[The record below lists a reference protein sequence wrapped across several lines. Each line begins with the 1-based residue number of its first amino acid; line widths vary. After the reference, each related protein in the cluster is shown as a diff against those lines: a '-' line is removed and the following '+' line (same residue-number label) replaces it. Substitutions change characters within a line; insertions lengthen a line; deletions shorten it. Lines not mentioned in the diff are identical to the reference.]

1 MPSIDAFIL
10 SILLGYLLGS
20 IPVATLVSRRRSID
34 IFSAGT
40 GLPGA
45 ANVFRQ
51 VGHKLGVLVSAGDA
65 AKGALAMVVASRLG
79 MEGTW
84 LLLPATAAIG
94 GHWNSIFNR
103 FRGGDGLATLIG
115 ITVVAVPLYGL
126 IAIIVGGVVG
136 LLFHGNAHPSLRGGF
151 AGYGFLLARTVYLQE
166 DIVITS
172 GIVILGLMVLAHA
185 VIGHRRRRLEPEL
198 PDYDPG

>member
-1 MPSIDAFIL
+1 MPAIDAFIL
-10 SILLGYLLGS
+10 SILIGYLLGS

-34 IFSAGT
+34 IFSTGT

-51 VGHKLGVLVSAGDA
+51 VGHKLGILVSAGDA
-65 AKGALAMVVASRLG
+65 AKGALAVVVASRLG

-103 FRGGDGLATLIG
+103 FRGGDGLATLMG
-115 ITVVAVPLYGL
+115 ITIVAVPVYGL
-126 IAIIVGGVVG
+126 IAIVIGGVVG

-151 AGYGFLLARTVYLQE
+151 AGYGFLLTRVVYMQQ
-166 DIVITS
+166 DVMITF
-172 GIVILGLMVLAHA
+172 GLATLGLMVLAHA
-185 VIGHRRRRLEPEL
+185 VIGHHRRRDDLH
-198 PDYDPG
+198 DYDAG

>member
-1 MPSIDAFIL
+1 MPAIDAFIL
-10 SILLGYLLGS
+10 SILLSYLLGS

-34 IFSAGT
+34 IFSTGT

-51 VGHKLGVLVSAGDA
+51 VGHKLGILVSAGDA
-65 AKGALAMVVASRLG
+65 AKGALAVVVASRLG

-84 LLLPATAAIG
+84 LLIPATAAIG

-103 FRGGDGLATLIG
+103 FRGGDGLATLMG
-115 ITVVAVPLYGL
+115 ITIVAVSVYGL
-126 IAIIVGGVVG
+126 IAIVIGGVVG
-136 LLFHGNAHPSLRGGF
+136 LWFHGNAHPSLRGGF
-151 AGYGFLLARTVYLQE
+151 AGYGFLLARAVSMQE
-166 DIVITS
+166 DMMITF
-172 GIVILGLMVLAHA
+172 GIATLGLMVLTHA
-185 VIGHRRRRLEPEL
+185 VIGHRRRRDDL

>member
-1 MPSIDAFIL
+1 MPAIDAFIL
-10 SILLGYLLGS
+10 SILLAYLLGS

-51 VGHKLGVLVSAGDA
+51 VGHKLGVMVSAGDA
-65 AKGALAMVVASRLG
+65 AKGALAIVVASRLG

-94 GHWNSIFNR
+94 GHWNSIFSG
-103 FRGGDGLATLIG
+103 FRGGDGLATLMG
-115 ITVVAVPLYGL
+115 ITIMVVPVYGPIAVV
-126 IAIIVGGVVG
+126 IGGVVG
-136 LLFHGNAHPSLRGGF
+136 LWFHGNAHPSLRGGF
-151 AGYGFLLARTVYLQE
+151 AGFGFLLARAVSMQE
-166 DIVITS
+166 DVTITF
-172 GIVILGLMVLAHA
+172 GIATIGLMVLGHA
-185 VIGHRRRRLEPEL
+185 VIGHHRRRDDL
-198 PDYDPG
+198 PDYDAG

>member
-1 MPSIDAFIL
+1 MPTIDAFIL
-10 SILLGYLLGS
+10 SILLAYLLGS

-34 IFSAGT
+34 IFSTGT

-51 VGHKLGVLVSAGDA
+51 VGHKWGFMVSAGDA
-65 AKGALAMVVASRLG
+65 AKGALAIVVASRLG

-94 GHWNSIFNR
+94 GHWNSIFSR
-103 FRGGDGLATLIG
+103 FRGGDGLATLMG
-115 ITVVAVPLYGL
+115 ITIVAVPVYGL
-126 IAIIVGGVVG
+126 IPIVVGGVVG
-136 LLFHGNAHPSLRGGF
+136 LWFHGNAHPSLRGGF
-151 AGYGFLLARTVYLQE
+151 AGFGFLLARAVSMQE
-166 DIVITS
+166 DVTITF
-172 GIVILGLMVLAHA
+172 GIATIGLMVLAHA
-185 VIGHRRRRLEPEL
+185 VIGHHRRRDDL

>member
-1 MPSIDAFIL
+1 MPAIDAFIL
-10 SILLGYLLGS
+10 SILIGYLLGS

-34 IFSAGT
+34 IFSTGT

-51 VGHKLGVLVSAGDA
+51 VGHKLGILVSAGDA
-65 AKGALAMVVASRLG
+65 AKGALAVVVASRLG

-103 FRGGDGLATLIG
+103 FRGGDGLATLMG
-115 ITVVAVPLYGL
+115 ITIVAVPVYGL
-126 IAIIVGGVVG
+126 IAIVIGGVVG
-136 LLFHGNAHPSLRGGF
+136 LWFHGNAHPSLRGGF
-151 AGYGFLLARTVYLQE
+151 AGYGFLLTWAVYMQQ
-166 DIVITS
+166 DVMITF
-172 GIVILGLMVLAHA
+172 GLATLGLMVLAHA
-185 VIGHRRRRLEPEL
+185 VIGHHRRRDNL
-198 PDYDPG
+198 PDYDAG